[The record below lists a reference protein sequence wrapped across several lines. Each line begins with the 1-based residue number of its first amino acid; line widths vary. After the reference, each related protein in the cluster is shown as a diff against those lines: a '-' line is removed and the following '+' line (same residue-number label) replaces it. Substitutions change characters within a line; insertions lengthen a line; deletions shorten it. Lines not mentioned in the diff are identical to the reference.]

1 VVGDKVAARQE
12 TEHNTTINFLATTM
26 TIKGLCEAVVRLEK
40 GEGGRAAIVATFQ
53 DGIGEARCWQAT
65 RG

>member
-1 VVGDKVAARQE
+1 VAARQE
-12 TEHNTTINFLATTM
+12 TVHDTTINFLATTM
-26 TIKGLCEAVVRLEK
+26 TIKGPRKEVARLER
-40 GEGGRAAIVATFQ
+40 GEGGRAAVAATYQ